1 MKKGATKMSDRDPYM
16 DDLLTDR
23 LLKERDEIEKEQQ
36 TEEDKDKAKKR
47 TNLLVGF
54 LLGFQILELVVL
66 IIFFIVLKT
75 KF

>member
-23 LLKERDEIEKEQQ
+23 LLKERDKIEKEQQ
-36 TEEDKDKAKKR
+36 TEEDKNKAKKR